1 MLDEALLLDTHAW
14 SLTRV
19 PPPPPPRSSTAA
31 SATSASA
38 TAAGGVSGPWA
49 RAHGSLLALPQLA
62 LHMGGAKSAGAPPCD
77 ALDLQ
82 TMSWRQVT
90 LTLTLTLT
98 LTPTLNDLK
107 TMSWRQ
113 VEIDTEP

>member
-19 PPPPPPRSSTAA
+19 PPPPPPRSSTSAA
-31 SATSASA
+31 SATSA
-38 TAAGGVSGPWA
+38 GVSGPWA

-98 LTPTLNDLK
+98 PTLNDLK

-113 VEIDTEP
+113 VEIDTET